1 MSEIAQEDTAVS
13 MEPYQF
19 LIERALKHAGG
30 SHTFAD
36 VVEFV
41 RAGQMFFWPG
51 ENSCLVTE
59 FVQYP
64 RQRLL
69 HVFLAAGDMDE
80 IKQMEPSLRTFANGV
95 KCDAISLTGR
105 RGWVR
110 ALKDLGFEEGHT
122 IVVKKL

>member
-1 MSEIAQEDTAVS
+1 
-13 MEPYQF
+13 
-19 LIERALKHAGG
+19 
-30 SHTFAD
+30 
-36 VVEFV
+36 
-41 RAGQMFFWPG
+41 
-51 ENSCLVTE
+51 
-59 FVQYP
+59 
-64 RQRLL
+64 
-69 HVFLAAGDMDE
+69 MDE